1 MNRSPE
7 VSSYPDNSRF
17 DLASTLCSRCQ
28 IKSKDTDFLKDL
40 AYSKDRSVEDL
51 TKKAQDRPGDP
62 MADPSK
68 NYAQERLKEYEDEL
82 KEYDE
87 GLSQSV
93 MDDVM
98 DGREAEEMIEEIIN
112 DETRKRLQEA
122 IQVIKGEQEGSGRED
137 VMTILEE
144 YERQGLIT
152 IKDGIVKIT
161 SKGARLLAST
171 TLERVLCNLS
181 RQDLGGHSVEETGYG
196 PEMSTHSRPYELG
209 DDYFL
214 VDIEGTALRALERKG
229 KIELETED
237 FQVFEPMHQSRL
249 CVGLMIDE
257 SGSMGDNHKLR
268 AAIETSLALAELVR
282 REPKDLL
289 KVFIFS
295 ETVKEIPPWEIIN
308 EMLGGGSTDIR
319 AAMRAFRKAV
329 AHEKGDKQ
337 AYIITDTD
345 PNTEDGRYV
354 GFDKAMAGVV
364 EEAMH
369 YRKQEISLNIIMLD
383 NNPFLKRFASTLAR
397 KNLGRTFFTYPW
409 KLGEVLIEDYLRSR
423 KIRA

>member
-1 MNRSPE
+1 M
-7 VSSYPDNSRF
+7 
-17 DLASTLCSRCQ
+17 
-28 IKSKDTDFLKDL
+28 KSKDADFLRDL
-40 AYSKDRSVEDL
+40 AFSKDRSLDEV
-51 TKKAQDRPGDP
+51 TKRAQDRAGEP
-62 MADPSK
+62 MTDPSK
-68 NYAQERLKEYEDEL
+68 NYAQERLKEYEQEL

-87 GLSQSV
+87 GLSQRV

-98 DGREAEEMIEEIIN
+98 EGREVEEMIEQIMSDEI
-112 DETRKRLQEA
+112 RKRLQEA

-137 VMTILEE
+137 VMQVLEE
-144 YERQGLIT
+144 YERLGLIS

-161 SKGARLLAST
+161 SKGARMLAST

-181 RQDLGGHSVEETGYG
+181 RQDMGGHSIEETGFG
-196 PEMSTHSRPYELG
+196 PELSTHSRPYELG

-214 VDIEGTALRALERKG
+214 VDIEGTALNALERKG
-229 KIELETED
+229 NLELETED

-282 REPKDLL
+282 REPKDFL

-295 ETVKEIPPWEIIN
+295 ETVKEIPSWEIVN

-329 AHEKGDKQ
+329 VHEKGDKQ

-354 GFDKAMAGVV
+354 GFDKAMAGVI

-369 YRKQEISLNIIMLD
+369 YRKHEISLNIVMLD